1 MNEDSQI
8 HFALVAHVEGL
19 HFQPHK
25 PEGIEFVPSCDC
37 DLRFLLK
44 PRDSAE
50 DGSGHRMGLECKVYA
65 TYPAAS
71 EQADFV
77 DAYNNQLMV
86 RVADGTKLP
95 LLSRGGETL
104 IAVDGSF
111 EKNYHPPRC
120 LCPEDILE
128 LIRRAEGELSLKVDR
143 LLKLLRW
150 RQGIDA
156 PGEMI
161 AHRCL
166 YWKVAEGDY
175 PIAPLDGGNSRE
187 FEVPAMFGIHWGEQ
201 NKDELDELW
210 CASDQMEPLG
220 HALLREAA
228 TLYTDSPRSSIL
240 IMTAALETATKMHI
254 SHIAPDTSWLME
266 EVASPP
272 IFKILRDYIPK
283 LHTSK
288 GRNMDFW
295 NEIKPLIK
303 KSQKLVEIR
312 NKVAHTGRIPDD
324 AGQIQDH
331 LGVVADLLYILDV
344 LAGHEWAKSLVS
356 HSLRKSLD
364 WPPPKEGRMTVKI
377 KVG

>member
-1 MNEDSQI
+1 MKEDSQI
-8 HFALVAHVEGL
+8 YFALVAHVEGL
-19 HFQPHK
+19 HFEPHK
-25 PEGIEFVPSCDC
+25 PEGIEFVPSSDC

-44 PRDSAE
+44 TRDPE
-50 DGSGHRMGLECKVYA
+50 DDGSGHRMGLECKVCA
-65 TYPAAS
+65 TYPATS
-71 EQADFV
+71 DQAHFV
-77 DAYNNQLMV
+77 GAYNNQLLV
-86 RVADGTKLP
+86 RVADGIKLP
-95 LLSRGGETL
+95 LLSGGKTL
-104 IAVDGSF
+104 IAADGAF
-111 EKNYHPPRC
+111 AKNYHPRRY
-120 LCPEDILE
+120 LCPADILE
-128 LIRRAEGELSLKVDR
+128 LIRRVEGELSLKADR

-150 RQGIDA
+150 RQGFDA

-161 AHRCL
+161 THRSL
-166 YWKVAEGDY
+166 YWRVAEGDY
-175 PIAPLDGGNSRE
+175 PLAPLDGGDSKE

-201 NKDELDELW
+201 YKDELDDLW
-210 CASDQMEPLG
+210 AERDQTEPLG

-228 TLYTDSPRSSIL
+228 TLSSDSPRSAIL

-254 SHIAPDTSWLME
+254 SKIATDTSWLME

-283 LHTSK
+283 LHASK

-295 NEIKPLIK
+295 EEIKPLIK

-331 LGVVADLLYILDV
+331 FGVVADLLYVLDV

-356 HSLRKSLD
+356 HSLRKSLG
-364 WPPPKEGRMTVKI
+364 WPPPKEGRMTMKI